1 MKTTLKIAVAL
12 ALGSL
17 LFPAGAQSKQS
28 LKNQRLNLRLGV
40 RSINLP
46 LSVSSSA
53 QTAGDSR
60 PSATS
65 NSKQFVFD
73 GVPIIHNGCEKW
85 KNAVVTV
92 LTYMRE
98 NDPDAYKAHKKYVR
112 KCEYVKDHTNRK
124 GSPAWAW
131 AQPYGGKPANIW
143 GMNKRMLEHIKG
155 DGTSIGDIGD
165 YFFALVY
172 HETQHCDVS
181 DFGAKRPAKSYEEPA
196 ACWASYHYLI
206 RAKRSPSAA
215 NFYKGLAMAKGFRK
229 EMWDAYKKDLD

>member
-17 LFPAGAQSKQS
+17 LFPAGAQTKQS

-40 RSINLP
+40 RSVNLP

-92 LTYMRE
+92 LTYMKE

-112 KCEYVKDHTNRK
+112 DISYLENHTK
-124 GSPAWAW
+124 GAPAWAW
-131 AQPYGGKPANIW
+131 AKPYRGKPANIW
-143 GMNKRMLEHIKG
+143 CMDKRMLKYFKG

-181 DFGAKRPAKSYEEPA
+181 DFDAKRPAKSYEEPA